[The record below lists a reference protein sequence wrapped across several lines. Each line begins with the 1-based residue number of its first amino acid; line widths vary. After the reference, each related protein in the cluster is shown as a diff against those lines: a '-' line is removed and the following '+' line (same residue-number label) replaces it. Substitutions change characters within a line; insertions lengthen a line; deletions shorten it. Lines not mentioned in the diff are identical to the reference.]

1 MKIGILTFHRAI
13 NYGAVLQCYG
23 LYKTLKSMGHD
34 IEVIDYRPECI
45 EYYRRIFPTFKISH
59 ANGTV
64 MKLKTIAAS
73 LLNMP
78 TIREANRRFDAFLNE
93 NFRFSKIIRRPK
105 EMPKELDIIFFG
117 SDQIWS
123 PQICFGFDKVYW
135 GQFKH
140 DNTRLI
146 TYAASLGGHNHLK
159 EEEWRLA
166 SVYLKAFERIS
177 VREKQLQ
184 NDLKEK
190 LGIESE
196 LVVDPTILA
205 NSDVFERIVRRPQ
218 NMPDNYVLVF
228 AVAPTEN
235 LMGFAEKVALQTK
248 SEIVVLTANRL
259 RGSKYQNVNPD
270 VNEFLGW
277 FKYAKCVVT
286 VSFHGTV
293 FSVLFRKDFYSLAN
307 YMQDRAEQFLKSLG
321 LEKRIMDSN
330 DAVIKKLVYTSVD
343 YRSVDEK
350 LDSLR
355 KPSIDYLE
363 KAVNC

>member
-23 LYKTLKSMGHD
+23 LYETLKSMGHD
-34 IEVIDYRPECI
+34 VEVIDYRPECI

-59 ANGTV
+59 ANGVV
-64 MKLKTIAAS
+64 MKLKTIAIS

-78 TIREANRRFDAFLNE
+78 TIREANQRFDTFLNE

-123 PQICFGFDKVYW
+123 PQICYGFDSIYW

-140 DNTRLI
+140 DGIRLI
-146 TYAASLGGHNHLK
+146 TYAASLGGHNQLSP
-159 EEEWRLA
+159 EEWKTISR
-166 SVYLKAFERIS
+166 YLTAFERIS

-184 NDLKEK
+184 ADLESH

-196 LVVDPTILA
+196 LVVDPTILVNKEA
-205 NSDVFERIVRRPQ
+205 FERITKQ
-218 NMPDNYVLVF
+218 AESMPSNYVLVF

-235 LMGFAEKVALQTK
+235 LFGFAEEVATQTG
-248 SEIVVLTANRL
+248 SEIVVLTANKL
-259 RGSKYQNVNPD
+259 RKCKYRNVVPS
-270 VNEFLGW
+270 VEEFLGW
-277 FKYAKCVVT
+277 FKNAKCIVT

-307 YMQDRAEQFLKSLG
+307 YNPAQ
-321 LEKRIMDSN
+321 
-330 DAVIKKLVYTSVD
+330 
-343 YRSVDEK
+343 
-350 LDSLR
+350 
-355 KPSIDYLE
+355 
-363 KAVNC
+363 